1 MKINYAIKSKNLAV
15 KDDGYIS
22 GYCSVFGQVD
32 TYDDTIEPHAYDAVV
47 ASGVKPLMFFNHS
60 SYGVPIGVWDKM
72 SVDERGL
79 FIEGRLNL
87 NNSKGKEVYEALKF
101 GSMNGLSVGIAMQD
115 EDMECDKEGVRHIK
129 NVREIYEVSIVNFPA
144 DKNARISDIKSDKI
158 NSIRDVEHSLCE
170 VGFSQ
175 NEAKGIISLVK
186 TALTK
191 EQRDADKAKAEEAIK
206 AHIFSILN
214 AKGN

>member
-1 MKINYAIKSKNLAV
+1 MKINYAIKSENLAV

-22 GYCSVFGQVD
+22 GYCSVFGHVD
-32 TYDDTIEPHAYDAVV
+32 TYDDTIESHAYDAVV

-60 SYGVPIGVWDKM
+60 SYGVPIGVWDKL
-72 SVDERGL
+72 SVDGRGL

-87 NNSKGKEVYEALKF
+87 NNKQGKEVFDALKF
-101 GSMNGLSVGIAMQD
+101 GSMNGLSVAITMQD
-115 EDMECDKEGVRHIK
+115 EDVECDDEGIRHIK
-129 NVREIYEVSIVNFPA
+129 NVRELYEVSIVNFPA

-175 NEAKGIISLVK
+175 TDAKGIISLVK

-191 EQRDADKAKAEEAIK
+191 EQRDAEKAKAEEAIK

>member
-1 MKINYAIKSKNLAV
+1 MKINYAIKSENLAV
-15 KDDGYIS
+15 KEDGHIS

-32 TYDDTIEPHAYDAVV
+32 TYADTIEPKAYDAVV
-47 ASGVKPLMFFNHS
+47 ASGAKPLMFFNHS
-60 SYGVPIGVWDKM
+60 SYGVPIGAWDKL
-72 SVDERGL
+72 SVDARGL

-87 NNSKGKEVYEALKF
+87 NNKQGKEVYEALKF
-101 GSMNGLSVGIAMQD
+101 GSMNGLSVGIYMQD
-115 EDMECDKEGVRHIK
+115 EDVECDAEGVRHIK
-129 NVREIYEVSIVNFPA
+129 NVRELYEVSIVNFPA
-144 DKNARISDIKSDKI
+144 DKNARISDIKSDTIK
-158 NSIRDVEHSLCE
+158 SIRDVENSLCE

-175 NEAKGIISLVK
+175 SDAKGVISLVK

-191 EQRDADKAKAEEAIK
+191 EQRDAEKAKAEEAIK

>member
-1 MKINYAIKSKNLAV
+1 MKIIYAIKSENLAV

-47 ASGVKPLMFFNHS
+47 ASGTKPLMFFNHA
-60 SYGVPIGVWDKM
+60 SYCVPIGVWDKL
-72 SVDERGL
+72 SVDGRGL

-87 NNSKGKEVYEALKF
+87 NNKQGKEVFDALKF
-101 GSMNGLSVGIAMQD
+101 GSMNGLSVAITIQD
-115 EDMECDKEGVRHIK
+115 EDVEYDDEGIRHIK
-129 NVREIYEVSIVNFPA
+129 NVRELYEVSIVNFPA
-144 DKNARISDIKSDKI
+144 DKNARISDIKSDTIK
-158 NSIRDVEHSLCE
+158 SIRDVEHSLCE

-175 NEAKGIISLVK
+175 TDAKGVISLVK
-186 TALTK
+186 TALTQ
-191 EQRDADKAKAEEAIK
+191 EQRDAEKAKAEEAIK

>member
-1 MKINYAIKSKNLAV
+1 MKIIYAIKSENLAV

-47 ASGVKPLMFFNHS
+47 ASGTKPLMFFNHA
-60 SYGVPIGVWDKM
+60 SYCVPIGVWDKL
-72 SVDERGL
+72 SVDGRGL

-87 NNSKGKEVYEALKF
+87 NNKQGKEVFDALKF
-101 GSMNGLSVGIAMQD
+101 GSMNGLSVAITMQD
-115 EDMECDKEGVRHIK
+115 EDVECDDEGIRHIK
-129 NVREIYEVSIVNFPA
+129 NVRELYEVSIVNFPA
-144 DKNARISDIKSDKI
+144 DKNARISDIKSDTIK
-158 NSIRDVEHSLCE
+158 SIRDVEHSLCE

-175 NEAKGIISLVK
+175 TDAKGVISLVK

-214 AKGN
+214 TKGN

>member
-1 MKINYAIKSKNLAV
+1 MKIIYAIKSENLAV

-47 ASGVKPLMFFNHS
+47 ASGTKPLMFFNHA
-60 SYGVPIGVWDKM
+60 SYCVPIGVWDKL
-72 SVDERGL
+72 SVDGRGL

-87 NNSKGKEVYEALKF
+87 NNKQGKEVFDALKF
-101 GSMNGLSVGIAMQD
+101 GSMNGLSVAITMQD
-115 EDMECDKEGVRHIK
+115 EDVECDDEGIRHIK
-129 NVREIYEVSIVNFPA
+129 NVRELYEVSIVNFPA
-144 DKNARISDIKSDKI
+144 DKNARISDIKSDTIK
-158 NSIRDVEHSLCE
+158 SIRDVEHSLCE

-175 NEAKGIISLVK
+175 TDAKGVISLVK
-186 TALTK
+186 TALTQ
-191 EQRDADKAKAEEAIK
+191 EQRDAAKAKAEEAIK

>member
-1 MKINYAIKSKNLAV
+1 MKIIYAIKSENLVV

-32 TYDDTIEPHAYDAVV
+32 TYNDTIEPHAYDAVV
-47 ASGVKPLMFFNHS
+47 ASGTKPLMFFNHAI
-60 SYGVPIGVWDKM
+60 YCVPIGVWDKL
-72 SVDERGL
+72 SVDRRGL

-87 NNSKGKEVYEALKF
+87 NNKQGKEVFEALKF
-101 GSMNGLSVGIAMQD
+101 GSLNGLSVAICMQD
-115 EDMECDKEGVRHIK
+115 EDVEYDDEGIRHIK
-129 NVREIYEVSIVNFPA
+129 NVRELYEVSIVNFPA
-144 DKNARISDIKSDKI
+144 DKNARISDIKSDTIK
-158 NSIRDVEHSLCE
+158 SIRDVEHSLCE

-175 NEAKGIISLVK
+175 TDAKGVISLVK
-186 TALTK
+186 TALTQ
-191 EQRDADKAKAEEAIK
+191 EQRDAEKAKAEEAIK

>member
-1 MKINYAIKSKNLAV
+1 MKINYAIKSENLAV

-32 TYDDTIEPHAYDAVV
+32 TYVDTIEPHAYDAVV
-47 ASGVKPLMFFNHS
+47 ASGTKPLMFFNHS

-87 NNSKGKEVYEALKF
+87 NNSKGKEVFDALKF
-101 GSMNGLSVGIAMQD
+101 GSMNGLSVSIGMMD
-115 EDMECDKEGVRHIK
+115 EDIDYDAGGIRHIK
-129 NVREIYEVSIVNFPA
+129 NVRELKEVSIVNFPA

-175 NEAKGIISLVK
+175 SDAKGVIALVK

-191 EQRDADKAKAEEAIK
+191 EQRDAEEAKAEEAIK

-214 AKGN
+214 RKGN

>member
-1 MKINYAIKSKNLAV
+1 MKIIYAIKSENLAV

-47 ASGVKPLMFFNHS
+47 ASGTKPLMFFNHA
-60 SYGVPIGVWDKM
+60 SYCVPIGVWDKL
-72 SVDERGL
+72 SVDGRGL

-87 NNSKGKEVYEALKF
+87 NNKQGKEVFDALKF
-101 GSMNGLSVGIAMQD
+101 GSMNGLSVAITMQD
-115 EDMECDKEGVRHIK
+115 EDVECDDEGIRHIK
-129 NVREIYEVSIVNFPA
+129 NVRELYEVSIVNFPA
-144 DKNARISDIKSDKI
+144 DKNARISDIKSDTIK
-158 NSIRDVEHSLCE
+158 SIRDVEHSLCE

-175 NEAKGIISLVK
+175 TDAKGVISLVK
-186 TALTK
+186 TALTQ

>member
-1 MKINYAIKSKNLAV
+1 MKIIYAIKSENLAV

-47 ASGVKPLMFFNHS
+47 ASGTKPLMFFNHA
-60 SYGVPIGVWDKM
+60 SYCVPIGVWDKL
-72 SVDERGL
+72 SVDGRGL

-87 NNSKGKEVYEALKF
+87 NNKQGKEVFDALKF
-101 GSMNGLSVGIAMQD
+101 GSMNGLSVAITMQD
-115 EDMECDKEGVRHIK
+115 EDVECDDEGIRHIK
-129 NVREIYEVSIVNFPA
+129 NVRELYEVSIVNFPA
-144 DKNARISDIKSDKI
+144 DKNARISDIKSDTIK
-158 NSIRDVEHSLCE
+158 SIRDVEHSLCE

-175 NEAKGIISLVK
+175 TDAKGVISLVK
-186 TALTK
+186 TALTQ
-191 EQRDADKAKAEEAIK
+191 EQRDAEKAKAEEAIK

>member
-1 MKINYAIKSKNLAV
+1 MKIIYAIKSENLAV

-47 ASGVKPLMFFNHS
+47 ASGTKPLMFFNHA
-60 SYGVPIGVWDKM
+60 SYCVPIGVWDKL
-72 SVDERGL
+72 SVDGIGL

-87 NNSKGKEVYEALKF
+87 NNKQGKEVFDALKF
-101 GSMNGLSVGIAMQD
+101 GSMNGLSVAITMQD
-115 EDMECDKEGVRHIK
+115 EDVECDDEGIRHIK
-129 NVREIYEVSIVNFPA
+129 NVRELYEVSIVNFPA
-144 DKNARISDIKSDKI
+144 DKNARISDIKSDTIK
-158 NSIRDVEHSLCE
+158 SIRDVEHSLCE

-175 NEAKGIISLVK
+175 TDAKGVISLVK
-186 TALTK
+186 TALTQ
-191 EQRDADKAKAEEAIK
+191 EQRDAEKAKAEEAIK

>member
-1 MKINYAIKSKNLAV
+1 MKINYAIKSENLAV

-60 SYGVPIGVWDKM
+60 SYGVPIGAWDKL
-72 SVDERGL
+72 SVDGKGL

-87 NNSKGKEVYEALKF
+87 NNKQGKDVYEALKF
-101 GSMNGLSVGIAMQD
+101 GSMNGLSVGICMQE
-115 EDMECDKEGVRHIK
+115 EDIECDEKGIRHIK
-129 NVREIYEVSIVNFPA
+129 NVRELYEVSIVNFPA

-175 NEAKGIISLVK
+175 TDAKGVIALVK

-191 EQRDADKAKAEEAIK
+191 EQRDAEEAKAEEAIK

>member
-1 MKINYAIKSKNLAV
+1 MKINYAIKSENLAV

-22 GYCSVFGQVD
+22 GYCSLFGQVD
-32 TYDDTIEPHAYDAVV
+32 TCDDTIEPHAYDAVV
-47 ASGVKPLMFFNHS
+47 ASGAKPLMFFNHS
-60 SYGVPIGVWDKM
+60 SYGVPIGVWDKL
-72 SVDERGL
+72 SVDDRGL

-87 NNSKGKEVYEALKF
+87 NNRQGKEVFDALKF
-101 GSMNGLSVGIAMQD
+101 GSMNGLSVSIVMMD
-115 EDMECDKEGVRHIK
+115 EDIYYDAGGIRHIK
-129 NVREIYEVSIVNFPA
+129 NVRELKEVSIVNFPA

-175 NEAKGIISLVK
+175 TDAKGIISLVK

-191 EQRDADKAKAEEAIK
+191 EQRDAEEAKAEEAIK
-206 AHIFSILN
+206 AHIFLILN

>member
-1 MKINYAIKSKNLAV
+1 MKINYAIKSENLAV

-22 GYCSVFGQVD
+22 GYCSVFGHVD
-32 TYDDTIEPHAYDAVV
+32 SYSDTIEPQAYDALV

-60 SYGVPIGVWDKM
+60 TYSVPIGVWDKL
-72 SVDERGL
+72 SVDARGL

-87 NNSKGKEVYEALKF
+87 NIKQGKDVYEALKL
-101 GSMNGLSVGIAMQD
+101 GSMNGLSVSIGMMD
-115 EDMECDKEGVRHIK
+115 EDIDYDAGGIRHIK
-129 NVREIYEVSIVNFPA
+129 NVRELNEVSIVNFPA

-175 NEAKGIISLVK
+175 TDAKGIISLVK

>member
-1 MKINYAIKSKNLAV
+1 MKIIYAIKSENLAI

-47 ASGVKPLMFFNHS
+47 ASGTKPLMFFNHA
-60 SYGVPIGVWDKM
+60 SYCVPIGVWDKL
-72 SVDERGL
+72 SVDGRGL

-87 NNSKGKEVYEALKF
+87 NNKQGKEVFDALKF
-101 GSMNGLSVGIAMQD
+101 GSMNGLSVAITMQD
-115 EDMECDKEGVRHIK
+115 EDVECDDEGIRHIK
-129 NVREIYEVSIVNFPA
+129 NVRELYEVSIVNFPA
-144 DKNARISDIKSDKI
+144 DKNARISDIKSDTIK
-158 NSIRDVEHSLCE
+158 SIRDVEHSLCE

-175 NEAKGIISLVK
+175 TDAKGVISLVK
-186 TALTK
+186 TALTQ
-191 EQRDADKAKAEEAIK
+191 EQRDAEKAKAEEAIK

>member
-1 MKINYAIKSKNLAV
+1 MKINYAIKSENLAV

-32 TYDDTIEPHAYDAVV
+32 TYDDTIEPYAYDSVV
-47 ASGVKPLMFFNHS
+47 ASGAKPLMFFNHS
-60 SYGVPIGVWDKM
+60 SYGVPIGVWDKL
-72 SVDERGL
+72 SVDARGL

-87 NNSKGKEVYEALKF
+87 NIKQGKDVYEALKF
-101 GSMNGLSVGIAMQD
+101 GSMNGLSVSIGMMD
-115 EDMECDKEGVRHIK
+115 EDIDYDAEGIRHIK
-129 NVREIYEVSIVNFPA
+129 NVRELNEVSIVNFPA

-175 NEAKGIISLVK
+175 TEAKGIISLVK

>member
-1 MKINYAIKSKNLAV
+1 MKINYAIKSENLAV

-22 GYCSVFGQVD
+22 GYCSVFGHVD
-32 TYDDTIEPHAYDAVV
+32 TYDDTIESHAYDAVV

-60 SYGVPIGVWDKM
+60 SYGVPIGAWDKL
-72 SVDERGL
+72 SVDGRGL

-87 NNSKGKEVYEALKF
+87 NNKQGKDVYEALKF
-101 GSMNGLSVGIAMQD
+101 GSMNGLSVGIYMQD
-115 EDMECDKEGVRHIK
+115 QDVEYDDKGIRHIK

-175 NEAKGIISLVK
+175 TDAKGIISLVK

-191 EQRDADKAKAEEAIK
+191 EQRDAEKAKAEEAIK

-214 AKGN
+214 RKGN

>member
-1 MKINYAIKSKNLAV
+1 MKINYAIKSENLAV

-32 TYDDTIEPHAYDAVV
+32 TYDDTIESHAYDAVV

-87 NNSKGKEVYEALKF
+87 NNRQGKEVYDALKF
-101 GSMNGLSVGIAMQD
+101 GSMNGLSVAITMQD
-115 EDMECDKEGVRHIK
+115 EDVECDDKGIRHIK
-129 NVREIYEVSIVNFPA
+129 NVRELYEVSIVNFPA

-175 NEAKGIISLVK
+175 TEAKGIISLVK

-191 EQRDADKAKAEEAIK
+191 EQRDAEEAKAEEAIK

>member
-1 MKINYAIKSKNLAV
+1 MKIIYAIKSENLAV

-32 TYDDTIEPHAYDAVV
+32 TYEDTIEPHAYDAVV
-47 ASGVKPLMFFNHS
+47 ASGTKPLMFFNHA
-60 SYGVPIGVWDKM
+60 SYCVPIGVWDKL
-72 SVDERGL
+72 SVDGRGL

-87 NNSKGKEVYEALKF
+87 NNKQGKEVFDALKF
-101 GSMNGLSVGIAMQD
+101 GSMNGLSVAITMQD
-115 EDMECDKEGVRHIK
+115 EDVEYDDEGIRHIK
-129 NVREIYEVSIVNFPA
+129 NVRELYEVSIVNFPA
-144 DKNARISDIKSDKI
+144 DKNARISDIKSDTIK
-158 NSIRDVEHSLCE
+158 SIRDVEHSLCE

-175 NEAKGIISLVK
+175 TDAKGVISLVK

-191 EQRDADKAKAEEAIK
+191 EQRDAEKAKAEEAIK

>member
-1 MKINYAIKSKNLAV
+1 MKINYAIKSENLAV

-22 GYCSVFGQVD
+22 GYCSVFGKVD

-60 SYGVPIGVWDKM
+60 SYGVPIGAWDKL
-72 SVDERGL
+72 SVDGKGL

-87 NNSKGKEVYEALKF
+87 NNKQGKDVYEALKF
-101 GSMNGLSVGIAMQD
+101 GSMNGLSVGIWMQE
-115 EDMECDKEGVRHIK
+115 EDIECDEKGIRHIK
-129 NVREIYEVSIVNFPA
+129 NVRELYEVSIVNFPA

-175 NEAKGIISLVK
+175 TDAKGVIALVK

-191 EQRDADKAKAEEAIK
+191 EQRDAEEAKAEEAIK